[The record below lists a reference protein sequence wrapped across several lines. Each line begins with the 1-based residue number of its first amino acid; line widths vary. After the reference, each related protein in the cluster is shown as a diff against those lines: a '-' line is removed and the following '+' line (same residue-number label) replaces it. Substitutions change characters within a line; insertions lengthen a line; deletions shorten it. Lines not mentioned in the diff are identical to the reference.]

1 MTLDPIARIRRFNRA
16 VTTEVG
22 ALDASFL
29 GRGRPLGTA
38 RVLCAIGLDGAEVG
52 TLREAMGLDSGLL
65 SRLLRGLEEEG
76 LVVTEP
82 DPDDRRRRI
91 ARPTAK
97 GAEEIDAYDH
107 LSNDRAAS
115 LLSRQSRNAEVLLA
129 AMDLVAT
136 ALTRHRIEII
146 ETDPRDPRAVT
157 CLSAYC
163 AELNQRFSGG
173 FDVNLSR
180 DPDASSMRRP
190 VGTFLVALSDALPVG
205 CVGLKGT
212 DGGYAEIKRLWI
224 SPSARGLKLATRM
237 MDRAADIARELGIG
251 LLKLDSNSALPEAAA
266 LYRATGWTEIPRFND
281 DPYPDLFFEKRL

>member
-29 GRGRPLGTA
+29 GRGRPLGAA

-97 GAEEIDAYDH
+97 GVEEIDAYDH

-115 LLSRQSRNAEVLLA
+115 LLSLQSRNAEALLA

-136 ALTRHRIEII
+136 ALTRDRIEII
-146 ETDPRDPRAVT
+146 ETDSRDPRAVT